1 MTLNSEPPALE
12 IRTETAGEAI
22 VVIPGGQIDLYNDRI
37 LGAELNR
44 LFEAGHRRFV
54 LDMTE
59 VSFVDSAGFGLL
71 IATQKN
77 FRELGGRIH
86 YSNVPRTVEAV
97 VKLSRLQHFIA
108 IFPSRDEALKAFQGI
123 IEKGQAE
130 GRAAGAEESAAD
142 SPTTD
147 DQ

>member
-12 IRTETAGEAI
+12 IRTEEAGEAI
-22 VVIPGGQIDLYNDRI
+22 VIILGGQIDLYNDRI

-54 LDMTE
+54 LEMAD

-71 IATQKN
+71 IGTQKS
-77 FRELGGRIH
+77 FREQGGRIH
-86 YSNVPRTVEAV
+86 YANVPRTVEAV

-108 IFPSRDEALKAFQGI
+108 IFPSRDAALEAFQAI
-123 IEKGQAE
+123 PETE
-130 GRAAGAEESAAD
+130 AGGASGADESAQDSSTAD
-142 SPTTD
+142 DT
-147 DQ
+147 